1 LVAKRFRYF
10 LPRSFRHWETYVNS
24 INKNRDLAQ
33 RSEDLNLYL
42 RCVYI
47 YNTYIRT
54 YIHNNMY
61 TAAPKMIEPFG
72 IICIMQIMYLNHT
85 YLVTYPRNMV
95 YPFLRFGCYQILLG
109 IALCRTH
116 WAFQVTSAVLLVE
129 SHFAAA
135 NTLSRTLVYI
145 SSYHKYVYIYIYVC
159 MYIYMYMYIYVYV
172 CMYVI

>member
-1 LVAKRFRYF
+1 
-10 LPRSFRHWETYVNS
+10 
-24 INKNRDLAQ
+24 
-33 RSEDLNLYL
+33 
-42 RCVYI
+42 
-47 YNTYIRT
+47 
-54 YIHNNMY
+54 MY

-145 SSYHKYVYIYIYVC
+145 SSYHKYVYIYMYVCIYIYIC
-159 MYIYMYMYIYVYV
+159 MYIYICICMYV
-172 CMYVI
+172 CMLYKQKRYNNNILSYHYGI